1 MKSILGDRTVWFD
14 GSITVKPSVVLDF
27 VDKVPS
33 GKLYV
38 TESTDE
44 IAEYND
50 MVSPKE
56 ELHVKSDL
64 DIMSRKW
71 NIPQEYNDIDV
82 FQYIVDKFEKT
93 AVQDNLTDDEFN
105 VRLVRVTTEYKH
117 FKQKKL
123 IPLLRTLIYV
133 INTFERKKI
142 VWGPGRGSSV
152 SSYML
157 YVLGVHDVDSVLF
170 GLNITDFLRDIE

>member
-1 MKSILGDRTVWFD
+1 MKTVLNNREVWFD
-14 GSITVKPSVVLDF
+14 GSVSVKPTQVLDY
-27 VDKVPS
+27 VSKVPS
-33 GKLYV
+33 GKLHV
-38 TESTDE
+38 TKLNDDV
-44 IAEYND
+44 IGYNN
-50 MVSPKE
+50 MVASKE
-56 ELHVKSDL
+56 ELNVKSELGIL
-64 DIMSRKW
+64 DRKW
-71 NIPQEYNDIDV
+71 NLPQEYNEINV
-82 FQYIVDKFEKT
+82 FQYIIDKFEKT
-93 AVQDNLTDDEFN
+93 AIQDELSDSEFDERLT
-105 VRLVRVTTEYKH
+105 RVSTEYKH
-117 FKQKKL
+117 FKKKKL